1 MLGLTWRPGYK
12 GRGMP
17 QDDCRDDPGHMDP
30 EVNLCLQGEGGEIP
44 TVTTLKKVVG
54 VTKVQGS

>member
-1 MLGLTWRPGYK
+1 
-12 GRGMP
+12 MP
-17 QDDCRDDPGHMDP
+17 YDDCRDDPGHMDP